1 MPREIAITNPF
12 KERAM
17 IPIESDMFFGREKE
31 MQRIEEMLS
40 GDRPQCVSI
49 VGERRIGKSSLAN
62 RVFHK
67 IKNDEN
73 TRAVY
78 IDCDGIDGDCQTKD
92 RFFQVLNQAFF
103 DEAKEKQEGNLF
115 DNYSSFKA
123 FVKKEGGN
131 GVKTIIFI
139 DEFEHLPDNPF
150 ADDTFFSNLRALANN
165 PDNRLAFVSVS
176 KTALK
181 ELTHQAVKSSGF
193 WNIFEH
199 VYLGLMEHESIVK
212 LRRYGFEKTGFALT
226 KEEEEKIHFYA
237 GDYPY
242 FNQVACG

>member
-1 MPREIAITNPF
+1 M
-12 KERAM
+12 
-17 IPIESDMFFGREKE
+17 
-31 MQRIEEMLS
+31 
-40 GDRPQCVSI
+40 
-49 VGERRIGKSSLAN
+49 
-62 RVFHK
+62 
-67 IKNDEN
+67 
-73 TRAVY
+73 
-78 IDCDGIDGDCQTKD
+78 
-92 RFFQVLNQAFF
+92 NQAFC

-165 PDNRLAFVSVS
+165 PDNRLAFASVS

-193 WNIFEH
+193 WNIFESG
-199 VYLGLMEHESIVK
+199 YLGLLEHESIEK
-212 LRRYGFEKTGFALT
+212 LRRYGFEKTGFSLT
-226 KEEEEKIHFYA
+226 KEEEEKIQYYA

-242 FNQVACG
+242 FNQVACGFAWDTGRNNADVDWKSLEVKLLPHYKEIWDNRKVEEQKLL